1 MFLRRIYFALQAF
14 TFDRFFLCHTCII
27 SIITTA
33 HTLISKH
40 WIGVIVDMLW
50 VVYVLCKSCVW
61 AVYWPCKGCAWAVY
75 GLSMGVVWAVYWPC
89 TGCVWPVYGPYTGVV
104 WSVNGLRAK

>member
-50 VVYVLCKSCVW
+50 VVYGLCMCCV
-61 AVYWPCKGCAWAVY
+61 KAVY
-75 GLSMGVVWAVYWPC
+75 GLCTGHVRAVHGLC
-89 TGCVWPVYGPYTGVV
+89 TGCLWALYGLCTGLVRAVYGLCMGRIRALY
-104 WSVNGLRAK
+104 GL